1 MTSRRS
7 ILALAA
13 ATAIAAGNYL
23 VVVSLLPTG
32 SVSRA
37 ACLAWL
43 LAGPFVPALLAAA
56 RLPHHEVGVPA
67 QLPVPPAPSWEE
79 GALGLLGVLQ
89 QEGRLLDFLE
99 EDLAGYSDEQIG
111 AAARGIHEGCRAV
124 LRERLNLEPVVP
136 QSEGESVIIESGF
149 DPAAIRLVG
158 NVSGVPPYH
167 GVLRH
172 PGWRAKTATFP
183 RRQAVDPRVIAP
195 AEVEIA

>member
-13 ATAIAAGNYL
+13 AAAIAAGNYL
-23 VVVSLLPTG
+23 VVASLLPDG
-32 SVSRA
+32 SLPRA
-37 ACLAWL
+37 VCFAWL
-43 LAGPFVPALLAAA
+43 LVGPFVPALLAAA
-56 RLPHHEVGVPA
+56 SSPRDAVGLPA
-67 QLPVPPAPSWEE
+67 QPAAPPAPSWEE

-99 EDLAGYSDEQIG
+99 EDLGGYSDEQIG

-136 QSEGESVIIESGF
+136 QGEGEAVVIESGF

-158 NVSGVPPYH
+158 NVTGVPPYH

-172 PGWRAKTATFP
+172 PGWRVKTATFP

>member
-7 ILALAA
+7 ILALVAA
-13 ATAIAAGNYL
+13 AAIAAGNYL
-23 VVVSLLPTG
+23 VVASLLPTG
-32 SVSRA
+32 SLPRA
-37 ACLAWL
+37 ACFAWL
-43 LAGPFVPALLAAA
+43 LAGPFVPALFLPA
-56 RLPHHEVGVPA
+56 RPLRGEVSAPA
-67 QLPVPPAPSWEE
+67 QPAVPPAPSWEE

-99 EDLAGYSDEQIG
+99 EDLGGYSDEQIG